1 MQEVSGSI
9 PLSSTTLLEAE
20 SVVQDGFRFFV
31 SVTVYLSHACRRVFV
46 RTFRP
51 CALLI
56 LSLLYLQMLSKGRV
70 ISIWTAP
77 ESVTEIT
84 L

>member
-1 MQEVSGSI
+1 
-9 PLSSTTLLEAE
+9 
-20 SVVQDGFRFFV
+20 
-31 SVTVYLSHACRRVFV
+31 
-46 RTFRP
+46 
-51 CALLI
+51 
-56 LSLLYLQMLSKGRV
+56 MLSKGRV